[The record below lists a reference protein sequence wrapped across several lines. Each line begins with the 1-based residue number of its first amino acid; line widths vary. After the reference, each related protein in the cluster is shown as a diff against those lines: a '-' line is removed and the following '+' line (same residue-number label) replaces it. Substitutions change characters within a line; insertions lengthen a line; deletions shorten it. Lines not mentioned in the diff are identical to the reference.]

1 MKEIQVGDLV
11 FFKNHQK
18 STRMIVF
25 KLMNNYEGFP
35 LASVR
40 NRVVDV
46 MILSPS
52 INKCFPIKIYESSL
66 TLLKNEDE
74 RTDYI

>member
-18 STRMIVF
+18 SPRMIAF

-35 LASVR
+35 LASVK

-46 MILSPS
+46 MILSQS

-66 TLLKNEDE
+66 TLLKNEGA